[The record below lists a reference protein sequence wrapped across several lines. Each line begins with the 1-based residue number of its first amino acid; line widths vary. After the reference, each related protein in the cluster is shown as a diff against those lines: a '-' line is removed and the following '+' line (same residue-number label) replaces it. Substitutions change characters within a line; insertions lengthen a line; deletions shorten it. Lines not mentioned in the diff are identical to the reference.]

1 MYFKRLEIFG
11 FKSFAQKTVLEFQ
24 PGISAIVGPNG
35 CGKSN
40 VFDAIRWVLGEQ
52 SVKELRGSSMED
64 VIFNGT
70 DQKAPLGFAEVSLTF
85 SNESRV
91 LPIDHDEVI
100 VTRRLFRSGESEYL
114 INKNVSR
121 LKDIV
126 ELFLGTG
133 VGAEAY
139 SLIQQGKVDLVVSAK
154 PDDRRQIFDEAAGI
168 TKYKSKKKEA
178 LSRLEDTQDN
188 LLRVNDIVV
197 EVKRQIA
204 TIERQAKKAQR
215 YKQEFEVLKNYELIF
230 ARHQMTIFDQEN
242 ENISSVVRLLQ
253 TQELELTAQLEEL
266 NNRIDNET
274 LQLEEID
281 ERINEFKAQDIHL
294 ENEAAMNTRQISFNE
309 ERQLNMDETCQ
320 RLQEDKAVALGRCGV
335 HQAKIEE
342 IKGSLSHLAENLSEL
357 QACVQQ
363 KRNDLSVLMHGI
375 EQARASIG
383 QVEKEI
389 LGLNGQQ
396 VRFKNQLTE
405 NMKRTMEALARK
417 TRLELENSK
426 VNDEKVQA
434 YQRCEAINGSMSQVQ
449 AQLQELS
456 AHRDT
461 RRQAL
466 EENKSRFALQEA
478 LIDDLEKNHVFL
490 ISQKEFIQKMHL
502 QYQDIPDP
510 VVEGRFIATV
520 RPSEKQTGII
530 GKIKDVK
537 IIAATDQSPE
547 LYEITYETKYVEL
560 DLQYLDDRIAVIN
573 VKLTKALE
581 VKSQLDQLIQ
591 EQGNVVEEVL
601 KNIQEQEKKFSVLEA
616 QKNDIELASG
626 KLVGELDVITSEF
639 AEVESLLSSLKGQ
652 ETELLGNLQ
661 GIGSQITRCQEDIES
676 KVQAIADKD
685 QERQELNIS
694 IAQLDTEL
702 ISLSDKRRG
711 FEDNLALHTQNLD
724 RDLMDINRFES
735 ETHEL
740 EAKKVRISEEIILLQ
755 QSIEELRCKRES
767 LSVVLNEESAK
778 KEEMS
783 RRLNSLRNGIRGI
796 EDEIIRMKTD
806 MHNQQMRQQEVQF
819 NQRSLKDRLLQAYK
833 IDWDQIQN
841 ETSAQLLTQTRGQV
855 QVIITE
861 NVSSSTLPGEL
872 VFDVEASEGTSPLPS
887 EIPSN
892 VEAAQGTQP
901 NAEQVPSPQV
911 NYEELIVEIER
922 LKKRC
927 ESYGAVN
934 LVAIEEFEELKGRY
948 EFLTKQQS
956 DLLTAREQLMSTIQK
971 INRTTRQM
979 FTDTFVKVNEEFK
992 IYFRML
998 FGGGEA
1004 QLVLLDPD
1012 NALECGIDIVARP
1025 PGKKLQN
1032 ISLLSGGEK
1041 TLTAIAL
1048 IFGVFKVNPSPFCV
1062 LDEIDAAL
1070 DESNVDRFAQLL
1082 KEFAKIAQFIVI
1094 THNKNT
1100 MSAADIMYGV
1110 TMQERGVSRIVS
1122 VKFNEYKPR
1131 LSQPHQ
1137 APPSTNTAY
1146 EENQPSTKSKQLGL
1160 LAIPAA
1166 V

>member
-1 MYFKRLEIFG
+1 MYFRRLEIFG
-11 FKSFAQKTVLEFQ
+11 FKSFAQRTVLEFQ

-85 SNESRV
+85 SNESRI

-178 LSRLEDTQDN
+178 LSKLEDTQAN
-188 LLRVNDIVV
+188 VLRINDIVV

-215 YKQEFEVLKNYELIF
+215 YKEEYDVLKNYELIF
-230 ARHQMTIFDQEN
+230 ARHQMASFDEEAQGL
-242 ENISSVVRLLQ
+242 SAAVMALQ
-253 TQELELTAQLEEL
+253 ARELELTAQLEEL
-266 NNRIDNET
+266 NNRIDHEAV
-274 LQLEEID
+274 QIEEIE
-281 ERINEFKAQDIHL
+281 ERINEFKAQEIHL

-309 ERQLNMDETCQ
+309 ERLQNIDENYQ
-320 RLQEDKAVALGRCGV
+320 RLEADKAAALGRCST
-335 HQAKIEE
+335 HQAKITE
-342 IKGSLSHLAENLSEL
+342 IKESLLRLADNLSAL
-357 QACVQQ
+357 QDNLQQ
-363 KRNDLSVLMHGI
+363 KRNDLSVLTHGI
-375 EQARASIG
+375 ELAKASVG

-389 LGLNGQQ
+389 FGLNGQQ

-417 TRLELENSK
+417 VRLEHENSK
-426 VNDEKVQA
+426 VHDEKTQA
-434 YQRCEAINGSMSQVQ
+434 SQRCEAIISAITHVQSQLLGIRTDND
-449 AQLQELS
+449 A
-456 AHRDT
+456 

-466 EENKSRFALQEA
+466 EMVKSSFAKQES

-490 ISQKEFIQKMHL
+490 LSQKDFIQKMQV

-520 RPSEKQTGII
+520 RPNDKQTGII
-530 GKIKDVK
+530 GKIKEVK
-537 IIAATDQSPE
+537 VKRPNCFEFVPDGDNEIVQNSSE

-560 DLQYLDDRIAVIN
+560 DLQFLDDRIAIIDEKLVQAN
-573 VKLTKALE
+573 VQKNQLNQQIQDQSIALE
-581 VKSQLDQLIQ
+581 Q
-591 EQGNVVEEVL
+591 VL
-601 KNIQEQEKKFSVLEA
+601 KEAQEKEKQFSVLEA
-616 QKNDIELASG
+616 QKNDIELLSG
-626 KLVGELDVITSEF
+626 KLVGELDVVASEF
-639 AEVESLLSSLKGQ
+639 SEVQSTLASLKVQ
-652 ETELLGNLQ
+652 ETELAGALQ
-661 GIGSQITRCQEDIES
+661 GIGGQITRCQEDI
-676 KVQAIADKD
+676 KFKTQAIADKA
-685 QERQELNIS
+685 QESQDLNIS
-694 IAQLDTEL
+694 IAQLEGEL
-702 ISLSDKRRG
+702 SSLSDKRAG
-711 FEDNLALHTQNLD
+711 FDDNLALHTQNLD
-724 RDLMDINRFES
+724 RDLTDISRFET
-735 ETHEL
+735 ENREL
-740 EAKKVRISEEIILLQ
+740 ESKKIKLGEDIILLQ
-755 QSIEELRCKRES
+755 QATQELQSKKEV
-767 LSVVLNEESAK
+767 LSADLNKESAK

-783 RRLNSLRNGIRGI
+783 SRFNSLRNGIRGF
-796 EDEIIRMKTD
+796 EDEIIRLKTE

-819 NQRSLKDRLLQAYK
+819 NQRALKERLLQAYK
-833 IDWDQIQN
+833 IDWDQLRN
-841 ETSAQLLTQTRGQV
+841 EAVPPTRGHV
-855 QVIITE
+855 PLTE
-861 NVSSSTLPGEL
+861 GQGYVSP
-872 VFDVEASEGTSPLPS
+872 SPLPS
-887 EIPSN
+887 ELGLSA
-892 VEAAQGTQP
+892 EASQGTEPNAEQGTEP
-901 NAEQVPSPQV
+901 NAEQVPQM
-911 NYEELIVEIER
+911 NIEELTAEIEK

-992 IYFRML
+992 VYFRML

-1004 QLVLLDPD
+1004 QLVLLDPE

-1070 DESNVDRFAQLL
+1070 DESNVGRFAQLL

-1122 VKFNEYKPR
+1122 VKFNEYK
-1131 LSQPHQ
+1131 
-1137 APPSTNTAY
+1137 APPTPAPVPAELSM
-1146 EENQPSTKSKQLGL
+1146 
-1160 LAIPAA
+1160 AIPAA

>member
-1 MYFKRLEIFG
+1 MYFRKLEIFG

-85 SNESRV
+85 SNESRI
-91 LPIDHDEVI
+91 LPLDCDEVI

-114 INKNVSR
+114 LNKNVCR
-121 LKDIV
+121 LKDVV

-178 LSRLEDTQDN
+178 LNKLEDTQGN
-188 LLRVNDIVV
+188 LLRINDIVV
-197 EVKRQIA
+197 EVKRQIGS
-204 TIERQAKKAQR
+204 IERQAKKAQR
-215 YKQEFEVLKNYELIF
+215 YKEEFEVLKNYELF
-230 ARHQMTIFDQEN
+230 YARQQMTRLNDEGEEIAAAVRALQIQE
-242 ENISSVVRLLQ
+242 
-253 TQELELTAQLEEL
+253 TELTRQLEDL
-266 NNRIDNET
+266 NNRISGENEQ
-274 LQLEEID
+274 LQEIED
-281 ERINEFKAQDIHL
+281 RINELKAKDIHL
-294 ENEAAMNTRQISFNE
+294 ENEAVINTRQISFNE
-309 ERQLNMDETCQ
+309 ERLQNMDETCQ
-320 RLQEDKAVALGRCGV
+320 RLETDKAASLSRCGV

-342 IKGSLSHLAENLSEL
+342 VKENITRLDENLSAFQEQL
-357 QACVQQ
+357 QQ
-363 KRNDLSVLMHGI
+363 KHVELGVLMHAI
-375 EQARASIG
+375 NQAKASID
-383 QVEKEI
+383 QVEGEM
-389 LGLNGQQ
+389 LGLHGQQ
-396 VRFKNQLTE
+396 VAFKNRLTE
-405 NMKRTMEALARK
+405 NMKATLETLGRK
-417 TRLELENSK
+417 TRLEHENSK
-426 VNDEKVQA
+426 IKNEKVQVA
-434 YQRCEAINGSMSQVQ
+434 ERCEALDSALGQTKYQVQ
-449 AQLQELS
+449 QLEADCSQRRHSLQE
-456 AHRDT
+456 T
-461 RRQAL
+461 Q
-466 EENKSRFALQEA
+466 SRFFVQEA
-478 LIDDLEKNHVFL
+478 LVDDLEKNHVFL
-490 ISQKEFIQKMHL
+490 LSQKEFIQKMQV

-510 VVEGRFIATV
+510 VVEGRFIAKV
-520 RPSEKQTGII
+520 APSAKQTGII
-530 GKIKDVK
+530 GKIKDVRV
-537 IIAATDQSPE
+537 IPATEESPE

-560 DLQYLDDRIAVIN
+560 DLQYLEDRVDQIN
-573 VKLTKALE
+573 RKLEQALE
-581 VKSQLDQLIQ
+581 ARTHLNQSIREQTGLI
-591 EQGNVVEEVL
+591 EEVL
-601 KNIQEQEKKFSVLEA
+601 KNIQQQEKKLSVLEA
-616 QKNDIELASG
+616 QKSDFEQVNG
-626 KLVGELDVITSEF
+626 KLVGELDVLTGEF
-639 AEVESLLSSLKGQ
+639 GEVENLLASLKVQ
-652 ETELLGNLQ
+652 ENELTLNLD
-661 GIGSQITRCQEDIES
+661 GISGQITRCQEDIKFKQES
-676 KVQAIADKD
+676 IAAKI
-685 QERQELNIS
+685 QERSELNVT
-694 IAQLDTEL
+694 IAQLEAEN
-702 ISLSDKRRG
+702 SALSDKRKG
-711 FEDNLALHTQNLD
+711 YEDHLLLHSQNLD
-724 RDLMDINRFES
+724 RDLADIARFES
-735 ETHEL
+735 ENREL
-740 EAKKVRISEEIILLQ
+740 EAKKVKVREDIVLLGQIILQ
-755 QSIEELRCKRES
+755 LREKKES
-767 LSVVLNEESAK
+767 LGMILNDHTAK

-783 RRLNSLRNGIRGI
+783 RHLNSLHNGIRGI
-796 EDEIIRMKTD
+796 EDEIVRVKGD

-819 NQRSLKDRLLQAYK
+819 NQRSLKDRLMQAYR
-833 IDWDQIQN
+833 IDLDQIQN
-841 ETSAQLLTQTRGQV
+841 EAVPLTRGHV
-855 QVIITE
+855 PE
-861 NVSSSTLPGEL
+861 GNVSS
-872 VFDVEASEGTSPLPS
+872 SPLPS
-887 EIPSN
+887 EIALN
-892 VEAAQGTQP
+892 VKATQGTEP
-901 NAEQVPSPQV
+901 IVEQAFEPQL
-911 NYEELIVEIER
+911 NTEELALEIER

-956 DLLTAREQLMSTIQK
+956 DLLTAREQLLSTIQK

-979 FTDTFVKVNEEFK
+979 FTDTFTRVNEEFK

-1070 DESNVDRFAQLL
+1070 DESNVDRFALLL

-1100 MSAADIMYGV
+1100 MAAADIMYGV

-1122 VKFNEYKPR
+1122 VKFNEYKPQPPQASVR
-1131 LSQPHQ
+1131 LE
-1137 APPSTNTAY
+1137 PSMAV
-1146 EENQPSTKSKQLGL
+1146 
-1160 LAIPAA
+1160 PAA

>member
-1 MYFKRLEIFG
+1 MYFRRLEIFG

-85 SNESRV
+85 SNESRI
-91 LPIDHDEVI
+91 LPLDHDEVV

-114 INKNVSR
+114 INKNTSR

-178 LSRLEDTQDN
+178 LSKLKETEDN
-188 LLRVNDIVV
+188 LLRINDIVV

-215 YKQEFEVLKNYELIF
+215 YKEEFEVLKNYELIF
-230 ARHQMTIFDQEN
+230 ARHQMSHLDE
-242 ENISSVVRLLQ
+242 ESEGLSAAVRALQ
-253 TQELELTAQLEEL
+253 AHELELTTQLEAL
-266 NNRIDNET
+266 NNRIDNEAV
-274 LQLEEID
+274 QLEEIE
-281 ERINEFKAQDIHL
+281 ERINEFKAQEIHL
-294 ENEAAMNTRQISFNE
+294 ENEVAMNTRQISFNE
-309 ERQLNMDETCQ
+309 ERQQNMEETCQ
-320 RLQEDKAVALGRCGV
+320 RLQADKAAAMGRCGT
-335 HQAKIEE
+335 HQVKIEE
-342 IKGSLSHLAENLSEL
+342 IKEALLRLAENLSSL
-357 QACVQQ
+357 QANLQQ
-363 KRNDLSVLMHGI
+363 KRNDLGVLTSSI
-375 EQARASIG
+375 EQAKASIEL
-383 QVEKEI
+383 VEKEI

-426 VNDEKVQA
+426 INDEKVQV
-434 YQRCEAINGSMSQVQ
+434 YQRCEAINSAIMQVQ
-449 AQLQELS
+449 ALLQELWS
-456 AHRDT
+456 DSSN

-466 EENKSRFALQEA
+466 ELSRSQFSVQDA

-490 ISQKEFIQKMHL
+490 LSQKEFIQKMQV

-520 RPSEKQTGII
+520 RPSDKQTGII
-530 GKIKDVK
+530 GKIKEVK
-537 IIAATDQSPE
+537 VKRPNGFEYVPDGDNEIVQNASE
-547 LYEITYETKYVEL
+547 FYEIIYETKYVEL
-560 DLQYLDDRIAVIN
+560 DLQYLDDRIANIN
-573 VKLTKALE
+573 EKLVQALE
-581 VKSQLDQLIQ
+581 VKSQLTKQIQDQH
-591 EQGNVVEEVL
+591 NAVEDVL
-601 KNIQEQEKKFSVLEA
+601 KEIQQQEKKFSVLEA
-616 QKNDIELASG
+616 QKSDIELASG
-626 KLVGELDVITSEF
+626 KLVGELDVISSEF
-639 AEVESLLSSLKGQ
+639 AEVESLLASLKVQ
-652 ETELLGNLQ
+652 ESELSTNLQ
-661 GIGSQITRCQEDIES
+661 GIGGQVTRCQEDIKS
-676 KVQAIADKD
+676 QTQAIADKV
-685 QERQELNIS
+685 QASQELNIS
-694 IAQLDTEL
+694 VAQLETEL
-702 ISLSDKRRG
+702 FSQSDKRRG
-711 FEDNLALHTQNLD
+711 YEDNLALHTQNLE
-724 RDLMDINRFES
+724 RDLSDISRFDS
-735 ETHEL
+735 ETQEL
-740 EAKKVRISEEIILLQ
+740 EAKRIKINEDIFILREAIEALGIKKEALSADLYEEA
-755 QSIEELRCKRES
+755 
-767 LSVVLNEESAK
+767 AK

-783 RRLNSLRNGIRGI
+783 RRLNSLRNAIRGS
-796 EDEIIRMKTD
+796 EDEIISIKTD
-806 MHNQQMRQQEVQF
+806 IHNQQMRQQEVQF
-819 NQRSLKDRLLQAYK
+819 NQRTLKERLLQAYK

-841 ETSAQLLTQTRGQV
+841 EAPLSSDILSSPNVLIGDPNTSETSLV
-855 QVIITE
+855 QATE
-861 NVSSSTLPGEL
+861 PT
-872 VFDVEASEGTSPLPS
+872 
-887 EIPSN
+887 
-892 VEAAQGTQP
+892 
-901 NAEQVPSPQV
+901 AEQSPQL
-911 NYEELIVEIER
+911 NIEELTLEIEK

-934 LVAIEEFEELKGRY
+934 LVAIEEFEELKGRH

-992 IYFRML
+992 VYFRML

-1004 QLVLLDPD
+1004 QLVLLDPE

-1032 ISLLSGGEK
+1032 ISLMSGGEK

-1070 DESNVDRFAQLL
+1070 DESNVGRFANML

-1100 MSAADIMYGV
+1100 MNAADIMYGV

-1122 VKFNEYKPR
+1122 VKLNEYK
-1131 LSQPHQ
+1131 SQP
-1137 APPSTNTAY
+1137 PVPV
-1146 EENQPSTKSKQLGL
+1146 
-1160 LAIPAA
+1160 A
-1166 V
+1166 VPVESSMAVSATV

>member
-1 MYFKRLEIFG
+1 MYFRRLEIFG

-85 SNESRV
+85 SNESRI
-91 LPIDHDEVI
+91 LPLDHDEVI

-114 INKNVSR
+114 INKNTSR

-178 LSRLEDTQDN
+178 LSKLKDTEDN
-188 LLRVNDIVV
+188 LLRINDIVV

-215 YKQEFEVLKNYELIF
+215 YKEEFEVLKNYELIF
-230 ARHQMTIFDQEN
+230 ARHQMTRFDE
-242 ENISSVVRLLQ
+242 ESEVMSAAVHALQ
-253 TQELELTAQLEEL
+253 NQELVLTKQLEDL
-266 NNRIDNET
+266 NSRIENET

-281 ERINEFKAQDIHL
+281 ERVNEYKAQDIHL
-294 ENEAAMNTRQISFNE
+294 DNDMAMNTRQISFNE
-309 ERQLNMDETCQ
+309 ERQQNIDDTCQ
-320 RLQEDKAVALGRCGV
+320 RLLADKAAAVDRCAT
-335 HQAKIEE
+335 HQVKIEE
-342 IKGSLSHLAENLSEL
+342 IKASLASLSENLSGL
-357 QACVQQ
+357 QAALQQ
-363 KRNDLSVLMHGI
+363 KRNDLSVLMHSI
-375 EQARASIG
+375 DQAKASIEH
-383 QVEKEI
+383 VEREI

-426 VNDEKVQA
+426 INDEKVQVH
-434 YQRCEAINGSMSQVQ
+434 QRYEAINGAISQVEVY
-449 AQLQELS
+449 LQELW
-456 AHRDT
+456 ANCNA

-466 EENKSRFALQEA
+466 EELKDRFAIQETM
-478 LIDDLEKNHVFL
+478 IDDLEKNHVFL
-490 ISQKEFIQKMHL
+490 LSQKEFIQKMQV

-510 VVEGRFIATV
+510 IVEGRFIATV
-520 RPSEKQTGII
+520 RPSDKQTGII
-530 GKIKDVK
+530 GKVK
-537 IIAATDQSPE
+537 EVKVIAANDQSPE
-547 LYEITYETKYVEL
+547 MYEITYETKYVEL

-573 VKLTKALE
+573 EKLALANAE
-581 VKSQLDQLIQ
+581 KTLLSQQIQ
-591 EQGNVVEEVL
+591 EQGNIVEEAL
-601 KNIQEQEKKFSVLEA
+601 KEIQQQEKKFSVLEA
-616 QKNDIELASG
+616 QKNDIELVSG
-626 KLVGELDVITSEF
+626 KLIGELDVISSEF
-639 AEVESLLSSLKGQ
+639 SEVESILASLKVQ
-652 ETELLGNLQ
+652 ESELSANLQ
-661 GIGSQITRCQEDIES
+661 GIGAQITSCQDDIKLKS
-676 KVQAIADKD
+676 QAITDKD
-685 QERQELNIS
+685 QGRQDLNIA

-702 ISLSDKRRG
+702 SSLSDKRKG
-711 FEDNLALHTQNLD
+711 YEDNLNLHTQNLD
-724 RDLMDINRFES
+724 RDLADINRFES
-735 ETHEL
+735 ENREL
-740 EAKKVRISEEIILLQ
+740 EAKRVKLSEDSALLQ
-755 QSIEELRCKRES
+755 QAIEELQRKKEA
-767 LSVVLNEESAK
+767 LGLVLNEETAK

-796 EDEIIRMKTD
+796 EDEIIRIKTD
-806 MHNQQMRQQEVQF
+806 MHNQQMHQQEVQF
-819 NQRSLKDRLLQAYK
+819 NQRALKERLLQAYK
-833 IDWDQIQN
+833 IDWDQVKN
-841 ETSAQLLTQTRGQV
+841 ETLQTTLSADQVTPSEEGVTMPVAEQGSIEGESTPGEQPSAQP
-855 QVIITE
+855 E
-861 NVSSSTLPGEL
+861 
-872 VFDVEASEGTSPLPS
+872 
-887 EIPSN
+887 
-892 VEAAQGTQP
+892 
-901 NAEQVPSPQV
+901 PQI
-911 NYEELIVEIER
+911 NIEELTLEIDK

-956 DLLTAREQLMSTIQK
+956 DLLTAREQLLSTIQK

-992 IYFRML
+992 VYFRML

-1004 QLVLLDPD
+1004 QLVLLDPE

-1032 ISLLSGGEK
+1032 ISLMSGGEK

-1070 DESNVDRFAQLL
+1070 DESNVGRFANML

-1094 THNKNT
+1094 THNKAT

-1122 VKFNEYKPR
+1122 VKFNEYKP
-1131 LSQPHQ
+1131 QPVVAPVTSSSNNANQ
-1137 APPSTNTAY
+1137 ANQSTMPT
-1146 EENQPSTKSKQLGL
+1146 NQTGL
-1160 LAIPAA
+1160 LASP
-1166 V
+1166 VGV

>member
-1 MYFKRLEIFG
+1 MYFRRLEIFG
-11 FKSFAQKTVLEFQ
+11 FKSFANKTVLEFQ

-70 DQKAPLGFAEVSLTF
+70 DQKAPLGFAEVHLTF

-91 LPIDHDEVI
+91 LPIEHDEVI

-114 INKNVSR
+114 INKNVCR

-139 SLIQQGKVDLVVSAK
+139 SLIQQGKVDLVVSAR

-178 LSRLEDTQDN
+178 LSKLKDTEDN
-188 LLRVNDIVV
+188 LLRINDIVV

-215 YKQEFEVLKNYELIF
+215 YKEEFEILKDYELIM
-230 ARHQMTIFDQEN
+230 ARHQMSAHDQEAQTLTAAV
-242 ENISSVVRLLQ
+242 SALQ
-253 TQELELTAQLEEL
+253 AKELELARQLEDL
-266 NNRIDNET
+266 NNRIENERI
-274 LQLEEID
+274 QLEEID
-281 ERINEFKAQDIHL
+281 ERINEFKSQEIHL
-294 ENEAAMNTRQISFNE
+294 DNEVALHTRQIAFND
-309 ERQLNMDETCQ
+309 ERRQGMEETCQ
-320 RLQEDKAVALGRCGV
+320 RLQVDKAAAVERCSL
-335 HQAKIEE
+335 HQAKMEE
-342 IKGSLSHLAENLSEL
+342 IKASLVQLAEHLSNLQNL
-357 QACVQQ
+357 LQQ
-363 KRNDLSVLMHGI
+363 KRNDLSVVTHGI
-375 EQARASIG
+375 DQAKASIE

-396 VRFKNQLTE
+396 MRFKNQLTD
-405 NMKRTMEALARK
+405 NMRRTMEALARK
-417 TRLELENSK
+417 SRLEHENSK
-426 VNDEKVQA
+426 INDEKIQVS
-434 YQRCEAINGSMSQVQ
+434 QRCEALNSGISYLQS
-449 AQLQELS
+449 QLQEGWADS
-456 AHRDT
+456 SR

-466 EENKSRFALQEA
+466 EEFKAKFSVQEA
-478 LIDDLEKNHVFL
+478 AIDDLEKNHVFL
-490 ISQKEFIQKMHL
+490 SSQKEFIQKMQT

-520 RPSEKQTGII
+520 APSEDQTGII
-530 GKIKDVK
+530 GKIKEIKVVP
-537 IIAATDQSPE
+537 ATENSPE

-560 DLQYLDDRIAVIN
+560 DLQHLDDRIAAITA
-573 VKLTKALE
+573 KLAQALE
-581 VKSQLDQLIQ
+581 VKAELNQAIQ
-591 EQGNVVEEVL
+591 IQSNAVEEVL

-616 QKNDIELASG
+616 QKNDIELTSG
-626 KLVGELDVITSEF
+626 KLTGELDVVLTEF
-639 AEVESLLSSLKGQ
+639 AEVESLLTGLKAQ
-652 ETELLGNLQ
+652 EAQLSASLQ
-661 GIGSQITRCQEDIES
+661 GIGTQIVRCEEDIES
-676 KVQAIADKD
+676 KQKAIADKD
-685 QERQELNIS
+685 REREELTIA
-694 IAQLDTEL
+694 IAQSETE
-702 ISLSDKRRG
+702 SLSMLHKRQAL
-711 FEDNLALHTQNLD
+711 EDQMALHGQNLD
-724 RDLMDINRFES
+724 RDLTDIGRFDAQ
-735 ETHEL
+735 TQEL
-740 EAKKVRISEEIILLQ
+740 EAKIIKLTEESALLQ
-755 QSIEELRCKRES
+755 HAIEELQRNKES
-767 LSVVLNEESAK
+767 LSTVLNEELSK

-796 EDEIIRMKTD
+796 EDEIISIKTD
-806 MHNQQMRQQEVQF
+806 MHHQQMRQQEVQF
-819 NQRSLKDRLLQAYK
+819 NQRSLKERLMQTYK
-833 IDWDQIQN
+833 IDWDQIQ
-841 ETSAQLLTQTRGQV
+841 AGAA
-855 QVIITE
+855 
-861 NVSSSTLPGEL
+861 P
-872 VFDVEASEGTSPLPS
+872 EAPSPLPS
-887 EIPSN
+887 ETTSEGESTPGKPPF
-892 VEAAQGTQP
+892 AAP
-901 NAEQVPSPQV
+901 ELSI
-911 NYEELIVEIER
+911 EELALEIEKLR
-922 LKKRC
+922 KRC

-934 LVAIEEFEELKGRY
+934 LVAIEEFEELKGRH

-956 DLLTAREQLMSTIQK
+956 DLLTAREGLMSTIQK

-979 FTDTFVKVNEEFK
+979 FTETFDKVNEEFK
-992 IYFRML
+992 VYFRML

-1004 QLVLLDPD
+1004 QLVLLDPE

-1070 DESNVDRFAQLL
+1070 DESNVGRFANLL
-1082 KEFAKIAQFIVI
+1082 KEFAKIAQFIVV
-1094 THNKNT
+1094 THNKST

-1122 VKFNEYKPR
+1122 VKFNEYK
-1131 LSQPHQ
+1131 HE
-1137 APPSTNTAY
+1137 APKAPVPVEPSIAAT
-1146 EENQPSTKSKQLGL
+1146 
-1160 LAIPAA
+1160 PAA

>member
-1 MYFKRLEIFG
+1 MYFRRLEIFG

-70 DQKAPLGFAEVSLTF
+70 DQKSPLGFAEVSLTF
-85 SNESRV
+85 SNESRI
-91 LPIDHDEVI
+91 LPIEHDEVI

-114 INKNVSR
+114 INKNTSR

-178 LSRLEDTQDN
+178 LSKLKDTEDN
-188 LLRVNDIVV
+188 LLRINDIVV

-215 YKQEFEVLKNYELIF
+215 YKEDFEILKNYETIF
-230 ARHQMTIFDQEN
+230 ARHQMGAFIQES
-242 ENISSVVRLLQ
+242 EAITAAVSALQ
-253 TQELELTAQLEEL
+253 AQELELTAQLEDL
-266 NNRIDNET
+266 TNRIDNET
-274 LQLEEID
+274 LQIDEID
-281 ERINEFKAQDIHL
+281 ERINELKSRDIYL
-294 ENEAAMNTRQISFNE
+294 ENEAAMNTRQIGFND
-309 ERQLNMDETCQ
+309 ERLAHMDETCQ
-320 RLQEDKAVALGRCGV
+320 RLHADKAAAVARCGT

-342 IKGSLSHLAENLSEL
+342 IKESLARLAENLADL
-357 QACVQQ
+357 QNRLQQ
-363 KRNDLSVLMHGI
+363 KRHDLSVSVHSI
-375 EQARASIG
+375 EQARSSIE
-383 QVEKEI
+383 QVEKEM
-389 LGLNGQQ
+389 LGLHGQQ

-405 NMKRTMEALARK
+405 NMKHTMEALAQK

-426 VNDEKVQA
+426 IHDEKIQV
-434 YQRCEAINGSMSQVQ
+434 YQRSEAINSALVGVQ
-449 AQLQELS
+449 AQLEGFWVDCN
-456 AHRDT
+456 A
-461 RRQAL
+461 RRQVL
-466 EENKSRFALQEA
+466 EELKSCYALQEA
-478 LIDDLEKNHVFL
+478 YIDDLEKSHVFL
-490 ISQKEFIQKMHL
+490 LSQKDFIQKMHL

-520 RPSEKQTGII
+520 RPTDKQTGII
-530 GKIKDVK
+530 GKIKEVK
-537 IIAATDQSPE
+537 VIAASEQSPE

-560 DLQYLDDRIAVIN
+560 DLQYLDDRVAVIN
-573 VKLTKALE
+573 EKLAQAGA
-581 VKSQLDQLIQ
+581 KSVQLKGQIQ
-591 EQGNVVEEVL
+591 EQGNAVDDIL
-601 KNIQEQEKKFSVLEA
+601 KEIQQQEKKFSVLEA
-616 QKNDIELASG
+616 QKNDIELVSG

-639 AEVESLLSSLKGQ
+639 AEVESSLASLKVQ
-652 ETELLGNLQ
+652 EAELSVSFQ
-661 GIGSQITRCQEDIES
+661 GIGDQITSCQEDIKSRQE
-676 KVQAIADKD
+676 AIALRD
-685 QERQELNIS
+685 QERQQLNI
-694 IAQLDTEL
+694 IVAQLDTEL
-702 ISLSDKRRG
+702 SSLSDRRRG
-711 FEDNLALHTQNLD
+711 YEDNLALHIQNLD
-724 RDLMDINRFES
+724 RDLLDITRFES
-735 ETHEL
+735 ENHEL
-740 EAKKVRISEEIILLQ
+740 QSKRVKISEDVVLLQ
-755 QSIEELRCKRES
+755 QAIETLRGEKEA

-783 RRLNSLRNGIRGI
+783 RRLNGLRNGIRGI
-796 EDEIIRMKTD
+796 EDEIIRIKTD
-806 MHNQQMRQQEVQF
+806 THNQQMRQQEVQF
-819 NQRSLKDRLLQAYK
+819 NQRALKDRLLQAYK
-833 IDWDQIQN
+833 IDWDQLPHESVPTGQQ
-841 ETSAQLLTQTRGQV
+841 TTQTDA
-855 QVIITE
+855 I
-861 NVSSSTLPGEL
+861 
-872 VFDVEASEGTSPLPS
+872 VEQAPAPE
-887 EIPSN
+887 
-892 VEAAQGTQP
+892 
-901 NAEQVPSPQV
+901 V
-911 NYEELIVEIER
+911 NFEELGIEIDK

-934 LVAIEEFEELKGRY
+934 LVAIEEFEEFKGRH

-956 DLLTAREQLMSTIQK
+956 DLLTAREQLLSTIQK

-979 FTDTFVKVNEEFK
+979 FTDTFAKVNEEFK
-992 IYFRML
+992 VYFHML

-1004 QLVLLDPD
+1004 QLVLLDPE

-1070 DESNVDRFAQLL
+1070 DESNVGRFAGLL

-1094 THNKNT
+1094 THNKST

-1122 VKFNEYKPR
+1122 VKFNEYKA
-1131 LSQPHQ
+1131 QPKLE
-1137 APPSTNTAY
+1137 PP
-1146 EENQPSTKSKQLGL
+1146 Q
-1160 LAIPAA
+1160 AA
-1166 V
+1166 VESPMAVPAGV

>member
-1 MYFKRLEIFG
+1 MYFRRLEIFG

-85 SNESRV
+85 SNESRI

-114 INKNVSR
+114 INKNTSR
-121 LKDIV
+121 LRDIV

-178 LSRLEDTQDN
+178 LSKLKDTEDN
-188 LLRVNDIVV
+188 LLRINDIVV

-215 YKQEFEVLKNYELIF
+215 YKEEFEILKSHELAF
-230 ARHQMTIFDQEN
+230 ARHQMARFSEEGEGMAQAVRALQAQE
-242 ENISSVVRLLQ
+242 IDL
-253 TQELELTAQLEEL
+253 AKQLEDL

-281 ERINEFKAQDIHL
+281 ERINGFKAQEIHL
-294 ENEAAMNTRQISFNE
+294 ENEVAMNTSQISFNE
-309 ERQLNMDETCQ
+309 ERLQGMNEACQ
-320 RLQEDKAVALGRCGV
+320 RLLEDKAAALLRCST

-342 IKGSLSHLAENLSEL
+342 IKESLLRLTENLSGL
-357 QACVQQ
+357 QNKLQQ
-363 KRNDLSVLMHGI
+363 KHVDLSVLIHGI
-375 EQARASIG
+375 EQAKGSIE

-405 NMKRTMEALARK
+405 NMKRTMESLARK
-417 TRLELENSK
+417 VRLEQENSK
-426 VNDEKVQA
+426 INDEKTQT
-434 YQRCEAINGSMSQVQ
+434 YQRSQAISNAISQVRS
-449 AQLQELS
+449 QLQDIG
-456 AHRDT
+456 ADCNI

-466 EENKSRFALQEA
+466 EELKSRFAIQEA
-478 LIDDLEKNHVFL
+478 MIDDLEKNHVFL
-490 ISQKEFIQKMHL
+490 LSQKEFIQKMQA

-520 RPSEKQTGII
+520 APSEKQTGII
-530 GKIKDVK
+530 GKIKAVK
-537 IIAATDQSPE
+537 VIAATQQSPE

-560 DLQYLDDRIAVIN
+560 DLQYLDDRIAAVN
-573 VKLTKALE
+573 AKLAQAAAERT
-581 VKSQLDQLIQ
+581 QLDRQIQ
-591 EQGNVVEEVL
+591 EQSAIVDQLL

-616 QKNDIELASG
+616 QQNDIELVSG

-639 AEVESLLSSLKGQ
+639 AEAESSLVELKAQ
-652 ETELLGNLQ
+652 ETDITKALQ
-661 GIGSQITRCQEDIES
+661 GIGGQIMRCQEDI
-676 KVQAIADKD
+676 KFKQGAIASKD
-685 QERQELNIS
+685 QERQELNIA
-694 IAQLDTEL
+694 IAQLETEL
-702 ISLSDKRRG
+702 SSLSERRKG
-711 FEDNLALHTQNLD
+711 FDDNLALHVQNLD
-724 RDLMDINRFES
+724 RDLTDINRFET
-735 ETHEL
+735 ENREL
-740 EAKKVRISEEIILLQ
+740 ESKKIKIGEDIILLQ
-755 QSIEELRCKRES
+755 QAIEGLQLKKGS
-767 LSVVLNEESAK
+767 LSTVLNEESAK

-783 RRLNSLRNGIRGI
+783 RRLNGIRNGIRGI
-796 EDEIIRMKTD
+796 EDEVIRIKTET
-806 MHNQQMRQQEVQF
+806 HNQQMRQQEVQF
-819 NQRSLKDRLLQAYK
+819 NQRAIKDRLLQTYK
-833 IDWDQIQN
+833 IDWDQI
-841 ETSAQLLTQTRGQV
+841 
-855 QVIITE
+855 E
-861 NVSSSTLPGEL
+861 N
-872 VFDVEASEGTSPLPS
+872 
-887 EIPSN
+887 IP
-892 VEAAQGTQP
+892 P
-901 NAEQVPSPQV
+901 IAEQQPQL
-911 NYEELIVEIER
+911 NIEELTLEIEK

-979 FTDTFVKVNEEFK
+979 FTDTFTKVNEEFK
-992 IYFRML
+992 VYFRML

-1004 QLVLLDPD
+1004 QLVLLDPE

-1032 ISLLSGGEK
+1032 ISLMSGGEK

-1070 DESNVDRFAQLL
+1070 DESNVGRFAVML
-1082 KEFAKIAQFIVI
+1082 KEFSKIAQFIVI
-1094 THNKNT
+1094 THNKTT
-1100 MSAADIMYGV
+1100 MNAADIMYGV

-1122 VKFNEYKPR
+1122 VKLNDYR
-1131 LSQPHQ
+1131 AQPTANPVPTEPLMA
-1137 APPSTNTAY
+1137 APV
-1146 EENQPSTKSKQLGL
+1146 
-1160 LAIPAA
+1160 A

>member
-1 MYFKRLEIFG
+1 MYFRRLEIFG

-70 DQKAPLGFAEVSLTF
+70 DQIAPLGFAEVSLTF
-85 SNESRV
+85 SNESRI

-114 INKNVSR
+114 INKNTSR
-121 LKDIV
+121 LRDIV

-178 LSRLEDTQDN
+178 LSKLEDTQAN
-188 LLRVNDIVV
+188 LLRINDIVV

-204 TIERQAKKAQR
+204 TIERQAKKAKA
-215 YKQEFEVLKNYELIF
+215 YKENFEVLKNYELIF
-230 ARHQMTIFDQEN
+230 ARHQMACFNDES
-242 ENISSVVRLLQ
+242 EGMAAAVRTLQ
-253 TQELELTAQLEEL
+253 TQELELTKQLEEL
-266 NNRIDNET
+266 NSRIGAEA

-294 ENEAAMNTRQISFNE
+294 ENEAAMNARQISFNE
-309 ERQLNMDETCQ
+309 ERRQNLDETCQ
-320 RLQEDKAVALGRCGV
+320 RLQADKAAALLRCST
-335 HQAKIEE
+335 HQVKIEE
-342 IKGSLSHLAENLSEL
+342 IKGALARLSEDLSGL
-357 QACVQQ
+357 QDKLQQ
-363 KRNDLSVLMHGI
+363 KHVDLSVLLHGI
-375 EQARASIG
+375 EQAKASVV

-417 TRLELENSK
+417 ARLEHENSK
-426 VNDEKVQA
+426 LSDEKVQV
-434 YQRCEAINGSMSQVQ
+434 YQRCEAINSAISQVQ
-449 AQLQELS
+449 AQLQELW
-456 AHRDT
+456 AHGNT
-461 RRQAL
+461 GRQAL
-466 EENKSRFALQEA
+466 EELKNRFAAQET
-478 LIDDLEKNHVFL
+478 LINDLEKNHVFL
-490 ISQKEFIQKMHL
+490 LSQKEFIQKMQV

-520 RPSEKQTGII
+520 RPNDKQTGII
-530 GKIKDVK
+530 GKIKNVRV
-537 IIAATDQSPE
+537 IEATKQSPE

-573 VKLTKALE
+573 EKLAQATD
-581 VKSQLDQLIQ
+581 VKSRLNGQIQ
-591 EQGNVVEEVL
+591 EQSNTVEEIL
-601 KNIQEQEKKFSVLEA
+601 KNIQQHEKKFSALEA
-616 QKNDIELASG
+616 QKNDIELLSG
-626 KLVGELDVITSEF
+626 KLVGEMDVICSEF
-639 AEVESLLSSLKGQ
+639 SESESLLASLKAQ
-652 ETELLGNLQ
+652 EIEVSASLQ
-661 GIGSQITRCQEDIES
+661 GIGGQITRCQEDIKS
-676 KVQAIADKD
+676 KHGANITYSLEREKLSIA
-685 QERQELNIS
+685 
-694 IAQLDTEL
+694 IAQLESE
-702 ISLSDKRRG
+702 ISAFDDKRKG

-724 RDLMDINRFES
+724 RDLADINRFDSENSECES
-735 ETHEL
+735 
-740 EAKKVRISEEIILLQ
+740 KKIKIGEDIILLQ
-755 QSIEELRCKRES
+755 QAIQELQGKKEA

-783 RRLNSLRNGIRGI
+783 RRLNALRNGIRGI
-796 EDEIIRMKTD
+796 EDETIRVKTD

-819 NQRSLKDRLLQAYK
+819 NQRSLKERLLQAYR
-833 IDWDQIQN
+833 IDLDQIQN
-841 ETSAQLLTQTRGQV
+841 ESLQTLLADQET
-855 QVIITE
+855 
-861 NVSSSTLPGEL
+861 
-872 VFDVEASEGTSPLPS
+872 PS
-887 EIPSN
+887 EEGVPMP
-892 VEAAQGTQP
+892 V
-901 NAEQVPSPQV
+901 AEQESIEGESNPGKPPSAVPPQL
-911 NYEELIVEIER
+911 NIEELSAEIDK

-934 LVAIEEFEELKGRY
+934 LVAIEEFEELKGRH

-956 DLLTAREQLMSTIQK
+956 DLLTAREQLLSTIQK

-992 IYFRML
+992 VYFRML

-1004 QLVLLDPD
+1004 QLVLLDPE

-1041 TLTAIAL
+1041 SLTAIAL

-1070 DESNVDRFAQLL
+1070 DESNVDRFAKLL

-1100 MSAADIMYGV
+1100 MNAADIMYGV

-1122 VKFNEYKPR
+1122 VKFNEYKAKSP
-1131 LSQPHQ
+1131 Q
-1137 APPSTNTAY
+1137 APVPIEPSMVAT
-1146 EENQPSTKSKQLGL
+1146 
-1160 LAIPAA
+1160 AA

>member
-1 MYFKRLEIFG
+1 MYFRRLEIFG

-70 DQKAPLGFAEVSLTF
+70 DQRAPLGFAEVSLVF
-85 SNESRV
+85 SNESRI

-100 VTRRLFRSGESEYL
+100 ITRRLFRSGESEYL

-139 SLIQQGKVDLVVSAK
+139 SLIQQGKIDLVVSAK
-154 PDDRRQIFDEAAGI
+154 PEDRRQIFDEAAGI

-178 LSRLEDTQDN
+178 LSKLEDTQDN
-188 LLRVNDIVV
+188 LLRINDIVV

-204 TIERQAKKAQR
+204 SIERQAKKAQR
-215 YKQEFEVLKNYELIF
+215 YKEEFEVLKKYELVL
-230 ARHQMTIFDQEN
+230 ARYQMASFGQET
-242 ENISSVVRLLQ
+242 ESMAAAVKALE
-253 TQELELTAQLEEL
+253 THELELTTQLEEL

-274 LQLEEID
+274 LQLGEID
-281 ERINEFKAQDIHL
+281 ERINGFKAQDIHL
-294 ENEAAMNTRQISFNE
+294 ENEVAMNTRQISFNE
-309 ERQLNMDETCQ
+309 ERRQNMDETCQ
-320 RLQEDKAVALGRCGV
+320 RLQADKLAAMDRCGA

-342 IKGSLSHLAENLSEL
+342 IKESLRRLSENVSGL
-357 QACVQQ
+357 QSLLPQ
-363 KRNDLSVLMHGI
+363 KRNDLGVVMHSI
-375 EQARASIG
+375 EQAKISIEN
-383 QVEKEI
+383 VEKEI

-417 TRLELENSK
+417 ARLDHENSK
-426 VNDEKVQA
+426 VNDEKAQVL
-434 YQRCEAINGSMSQVQ
+434 QRFEAINGSIVQ
-449 AQLQELS
+449 GQTQLQDLW
-456 AHRDT
+456 ADGNT
-461 RRQAL
+461 CRRAL
-466 EENKSRFALQEA
+466 EDLKGRFSHQEA
-478 LIDDLEKNHVFL
+478 LVDELEKNQVFL
-490 ISQKEFIQKMHL
+490 ISQKEFIQKMQV

-520 RPSEKQTGII
+520 RPNDKQTGII
-530 GKIKDVK
+530 GKIKGIRV
-537 IIAATDQSPE
+537 IAATEQSPE

-573 VKLTKALE
+573 EKIAQATEAKN
-581 VKSQLDQLIQ
+581 QLNLQIQ
-591 EQGNVVEEVL
+591 GQSNVVDEVL
-601 KNIQEQEKKFSVLEA
+601 KNIQQQEKKLSVLEA

-626 KLVGELDVITSEF
+626 KLVGELDVISSEF
-639 AEVESLLSSLKGQ
+639 AEVESLLALLKVQ
-652 ETELLGNLQ
+652 EGELSANLQ
-661 GIGSQITRCQEDIES
+661 GIGGQITRCQEDIKL

-702 ISLSDKRRG
+702 ASLSDKRRG
-711 FEDNLALHTQNLD
+711 LEDNLAVHTQNLD
-724 RDLMDINRFES
+724 RDLTDINRFES
-735 ETHEL
+735 DNREL
-740 EAKKVRISEEIILLQ
+740 EAKKIKIKEDNSLLQ
-755 QSIEELRCKRES
+755 QAIEELQRKKES
-767 LSVVLNEESAK
+767 LGVVLNEESAK

-796 EDEIIRMKTD
+796 EDEIIRIKTD
-806 MHNQQMRQQEVQF
+806 IHNQQMRQQEVQF
-819 NQRSLKDRLLQAYK
+819 NQRALKDRLLQAYK

-841 ETSAQLLTQTRGQV
+841 EVSDQQLAPTRGHV
-855 QVIITE
+855 PEGDVTP
-861 NVSSSTLPGEL
+861 STLP
-872 VFDVEASEGTSPLPS
+872 SEGA
-887 EIPSN
+887 SN
-892 VEAAQGTQP
+892 VEATQGTQP
-901 NAEQVPSPQV
+901 PAEQEPELNP
-911 NYEELIVEIER
+911 EELTIEIER

-934 LVAIEEFEELKGRY
+934 LVAIEEFDELKGRH

-1004 QLVLLDPD
+1004 QLVLLDPE

-1041 TLTAIAL
+1041 ALTAIAL

-1062 LDEIDAAL
+1062 LDEIDAPL
-1070 DESNVDRFAQLL
+1070 DESNVGRFAVLL

-1094 THNKNT
+1094 THNKST
-1100 MSAADIMYGV
+1100 MSASDIMYGV

-1122 VKFNEYKPR
+1122 VKFNEYK
-1131 LSQPHQ
+1131 SQPSSE
-1137 APPSTNTAY
+1137 PVPVEPSMAV
-1146 EENQPSTKSKQLGL
+1146 S
-1160 LAIPAA
+1160 AA

>member
-1 MYFKRLEIFG
+1 MYFRRLEIFG

-85 SNESRV
+85 SNESRI

-114 INKNVSR
+114 INKNTSR

-178 LSRLEDTQDN
+178 LSKLKDTEDN
-188 LLRVNDIVV
+188 LLRINDIVV

-215 YKQEFEVLKNYELIF
+215 YKEEFEVLKNYELIS
-230 ARHQMTIFDQEN
+230 ARHQMATFDQETAAMAAA
-242 ENISSVVRLLQ
+242 LKALQ
-253 TQELELTAQLEEL
+253 AQELDLTAQLEDL

-274 LQLEEID
+274 AQIEEIE
-281 ERINEFKAQDIHL
+281 ERINEYKAQDIHL
-294 ENEAAMNTRQISFNE
+294 ENEVAMNTRQISFNE
-309 ERQLNMDETCQ
+309 ERLDSMDQTCQ
-320 RLQEDKAVALGRCGV
+320 RLQADKAAAVSRCAL
-335 HQAKIEE
+335 HQVKIEE
-342 IKGSLSHLAENLSEL
+342 IKEAQTRLNENLLAL
-357 QACVQQ
+357 QANLGQ
-363 KRNDLSVLMHGI
+363 KRNDLGVLLHAI
-375 EQARASIG
+375 DEAKASIET
-383 QVEKEI
+383 VENEI

-396 VRFKNQLTE
+396 VRYKNSLTE

-426 VNDEKVQA
+426 IHDEKIQA
-434 YQRCEAINGSMSQVQ
+434 YQRSEAINNAIAQVQ
-449 AQLQELS
+449 AELQLSTTNCDVQ
-456 AHRDT
+456 
-461 RRQAL
+461 RQSL
-466 EENKSRFALQEA
+466 EEIKSRLAVEEA

-490 ISQKEFIQKMHL
+490 LSQKEFIQKMQV
-502 QYQDIPDP
+502 QYLDIPDP
-510 VVEGRFIATV
+510 VVEGQFIATV

-530 GKIKDVK
+530 GKIKEVK
-537 IIAATDQSPE
+537 VKKPHDSEYVPDGDSEALQQSAE
-547 LYEITYETKYVEL
+547 YYEITYETKFVEL
-560 DLQYLDDRIAVIN
+560 DLQFLDDRIALIN
-573 VKLTKALE
+573 EKLAQALDVKN
-581 VKSQLDQLIQ
+581 QLNAQIQ
-591 EQGNVVEEVL
+591 EQSLLIEEAL
-601 KNIQEQEKKFSVLEA
+601 RNIQQLEKKFSVLEA
-616 QKNDIELASG
+616 QKSDVEVVSV

-639 AEVESLLSSLKGQ
+639 SEVESLLASLKVQ
-652 ETELLGNLQ
+652 EGELSLSMQGLG
-661 GIGSQITRCQEDIES
+661 GQITRCQEDIKL
-676 KVQAIADKD
+676 KVQANITYSF
-685 QERQELNIS
+685 ERETLNIAV
-694 IAQLDTEL
+694 AQLETEL
-702 ISLSDKRRG
+702 SSLDDKRRSL
-711 FEDNLALHTQNLD
+711 EDSLALHVQNLD
-724 RDLMDINRFES
+724 RDLSDISRFEA
-735 ETHEL
+735 ETREL
-740 EAKKVRISEEIILLQ
+740 EARRIKISEDNILLQ
-755 QSIEELRCKRES
+755 GKIEDLKRKKED
-767 LSVVLNEESAK
+767 LSVVLNEELAK

-783 RRLNSLRNGIRGI
+783 RRLNSLRNGIHGI
-796 EDEIIRMKTD
+796 EDEIIRIKTD
-806 MHNQQMRQQEVQF
+806 MHNHQMRQQEVQF
-819 NQRSLKDRLLQAYK
+819 NQRALKERLLKAYK
-833 IDWDQIQN
+833 IDWDQIKD
-841 ETSAQLLTQTRGQV
+841 EVSTLSPSTDAALLSANADSSLNADASISSPDVDSSLSSPNAD
-855 QVIITE
+855 ISLSSP
-861 NVSSSTLPGEL
+861 NVSVGDPNTSNTSS
-872 VFDVEASEGTSPLPS
+872 
-887 EIPSN
+887 I
-892 VEAAQGTQP
+892 
-901 NAEQVPSPQV
+901 EQPQV
-911 NYEELIVEIER
+911 NIEELTLEIDK

-956 DLLTAREQLMSTIQK
+956 DLLTAREQLLSTIQK
-971 INRTTRQM
+971 INKTTRQM
-979 FTDTFVKVNEEFK
+979 FTDTFIKVNEEFK
-992 IYFRML
+992 VYFRML

-1004 QLVLLDPD
+1004 QLVLLDPE

-1032 ISLLSGGEK
+1032 ISLMSGGEK

-1070 DESNVDRFAQLL
+1070 DESNVGRFAGML

-1100 MSAADIMYGV
+1100 MNAADIMYGV

-1122 VKFNEYKPR
+1122 VKFNEYK
-1131 LSQPHQ
+1131 
-1137 APPSTNTAY
+1137 A
-1146 EENQPSTKSKQLGL
+1146 QPSVAPAVSEP
-1160 LAIPAA
+1160 AMIPAS

>member
-1 MYFKRLEIFG
+1 MYFRRLEIFG

-85 SNESRV
+85 SNESRI
-91 LPIDHDEVI
+91 LPINHDEVI

-114 INKNVSR
+114 INKNTSR
-121 LKDIV
+121 LRDIV

-178 LSRLEDTQDN
+178 LSKLEDTQNN

-215 YKQEFEVLKNYELIF
+215 YRQEFDVLKNYELIF
-230 ARHQMTIFDQEN
+230 ARHQMIRFDQESTGMARAV
-242 ENISSVVRLLQ
+242 IALQ
-253 TQELELTAQLEEL
+253 TQELELTTQLEEL
-266 NNRIDNET
+266 NNRINHEGV
-274 LQLEEID
+274 QLEEID

-294 ENEAAMNTRQISFNE
+294 ENEAAMNTRQICFNE
-309 ERQLNMDETCQ
+309 ERQQGMDEARQ
-320 RLQEDKAVALGRCGV
+320 RLQADKAAALGRCST
-335 HQAKIEE
+335 HQIKIEE
-342 IKGSLSHLAENLSEL
+342 IKGSLLRLTENLSGL
-357 QACVQQ
+357 QAKLRQ
-363 KRNDLSVLMHGI
+363 KHVDLGVLTHSI
-375 EQARASIG
+375 EQAKASVT

-417 TRLELENSK
+417 AHLEHENSK
-426 VNDEKVQA
+426 INDEKVQV
-434 YQRCEAINGSMSQVQ
+434 YQRCEDINSTLAQVQ
-449 AQLQELS
+449 AQLQEFW
-456 AHRDT
+456 AHCNT

-466 EENKSRFALQEA
+466 EELKNRFAVQET

-490 ISQKEFIQKMHL
+490 LSQKEFIQKMQV

-510 VVEGRFIATV
+510 VVEGLFLATV
-520 RPSEKQTGII
+520 RPNDKQTGII
-530 GKIKDVK
+530 GKIKNVRV
-537 IIAATDQSPE
+537 IAATSQSPE
-547 LYEITYETKYVEL
+547 LYEITYATKYVEL
-560 DLQYLDDRIAVIN
+560 DLQYLDDRIAVVN
-573 VKLTKALE
+573 EKLAQALGVKA
-581 VKSQLDQLIQ
+581 QLNQQIQ
-591 EQGNVVEEVL
+591 EQSNSVEEVL

-616 QKNDIELASG
+616 QKNDIELVSG
-626 KLVGELDVITSEF
+626 KLAGELDVISSEF
-639 AEVESLLSSLKGQ
+639 AEAESLLTSLKVQ
-652 ETELLGNLQ
+652 EVELSASLQ
-661 GIGSQITRCQEDIES
+661 GIGGQIIRCQEDIKS
-676 KVQAIADKD
+676 KHEAIAAKD
-685 QERQELNIS
+685 QERQELNIAV
-694 IAQLDTEL
+694 AQLEGEL
-702 ISLSDKRRG
+702 SALSDKSKG
-711 FEDNLALHTQNLD
+711 YEDNLALHTQNLD
-724 RDLMDINRFES
+724 RDLADINRFES
-735 ETHEL
+735 ENREC
-740 EAKKVRISEEIILLQ
+740 ESKKIKMDEDTVLLQ
-755 QSIEELRCKRES
+755 QAIDGLRCKKEA
-767 LSVVLNEESAK
+767 LGVVLNEESAK

-783 RRLNSLRNGIRGI
+783 RRLNALRNGIRGL
-796 EDEIIRMKTD
+796 EDEIIRIKTD
-806 MHNQQMRQQEVQF
+806 THHQQMRQQEVQF
-819 NQRSLKDRLLQAYK
+819 NQRAIKDRLLQAYK
-833 IDWDQIQN
+833 IDWDAV
-841 ETSAQLLTQTRGQV
+841 ETTVADQ
-855 QVIITE
+855 
-861 NVSSSTLPGEL
+861 
-872 VFDVEASEGTSPLPS
+872 GTPS
-887 EIPSN
+887 EVGVPMPVADQGS
-892 VEAAQGTQP
+892 VEGESTPGKQP
-901 NAEQVPSPQV
+901 PAEL
-911 NYEELIVEIER
+911 NIEELTLEIEKF
-922 LKKRC
+922 KKRC

-956 DLLTAREQLMSTIQK
+956 DLLTAREQLLSTIQK

-1070 DESNVDRFAQLL
+1070 DESNVDRFAKLL

-1100 MSAADIMYGV
+1100 MNAADIMYGV

-1122 VKFNEYKPR
+1122 VKFNEYKAQIP
-1131 LSQPHQ
+1131 Q
-1137 APPSTNTAY
+1137 APVPVEPSMVV
-1146 EENQPSTKSKQLGL
+1146 
-1160 LAIPAA
+1160 PAA

>member
-1 MYFKRLEIFG
+1 MYFRRLEIFG
-11 FKSFAQKTVLEFQ
+11 FKSFAQKTVMEFQ

-114 INKNVSR
+114 INKNTSR

-178 LSRLEDTQDN
+178 LSKLKDTEDN
-188 LLRVNDIVV
+188 LLRINDIVV

-215 YKQEFEVLKNYELIF
+215 YKEEFEILKDYELRL
-230 ARHQMTIFDQEN
+230 ARDQMARFN
-242 ENISSVVRLLQ
+242 EEGEGLAGAVRALQ
-253 TQELELTAQLEEL
+253 AQELDLTKQLEDL

-274 LQLEEID
+274 LQLEEIE
-281 ERINEFKAQDIHL
+281 ERINGFKAQEIHL
-294 ENEAAMNTRQISFNE
+294 ENEAAMNASQISFNE
-309 ERQLNMDETCQ
+309 ERRQNMDEACQ
-320 RLQEDKAVALGRCGV
+320 RLAADKAAALSRCGT
-335 HQAKIEE
+335 HQVKIEE
-342 IKGSLSHLAENLSEL
+342 INESLLRLTENLAGL
-357 QACVQQ
+357 QANLQQ
-363 KRNDLSVLMHGI
+363 KNVDLSVLMHSI
-375 EQARASIG
+375 EQAKVSIE

-389 LGLNGQQ
+389 FGLNGQQ

-405 NMKRTMEALARK
+405 NMKRTMESLARK
-417 TRLELENSK
+417 ARLEHENSK
-426 VNDEKVQA
+426 INDEKVQV
-434 YQRCEAINGSMSQVQ
+434 YRRGEAINSDLSQVQ
-449 AQLQELS
+449 SQLQEFW
-456 AHRDT
+456 ADCNT

-466 EENKSRFALQEA
+466 EELKGRFAVQEA
-478 LIDDLEKNHVFL
+478 VIDDLEKNHVFL
-490 ISQKEFIQKMHL
+490 LSQKEFIQKMQV

-520 RPSEKQTGII
+520 RPSDKQTGII
-530 GKIKDVK
+530 GKIKAVTV
-537 IIAATDQSPE
+537 IAATSQSPE

-560 DLQYLDDRIAVIN
+560 DLQYLDDRIAAIN
-573 VKLTKALE
+573 EKLAQATGERTRLN
-581 VKSQLDQLIQ
+581 QQIQ
-591 EQGNVVEEVL
+591 EQSSLVEQVL

-616 QKNDIELASG
+616 QKNDIELVSG

-639 AEVESLLSSLKGQ
+639 AEAEASLGALKVQ
-652 ETELLGNLQ
+652 EADLTSALQ
-661 GIGSQITRCQEDIES
+661 GIGGQIKRCQDDIKFKHES
-676 KVQAIADKD
+676 IAAKD
-685 QERQELNIS
+685 QERQELNITV
-694 IAQLDTEL
+694 AQLETEL
-702 ISLSDKRRG
+702 SSLSERRKG
-711 FEDNLALHTQNLD
+711 FDDNLALHVQNLD
-724 RDLMDINRFES
+724 RDLTDINRFES
-735 ETHEL
+735 ENSEL
-740 EAKKVRISEEIILLQ
+740 EAKKIKISEDIVLLQ
-755 QSIEELRCKRES
+755 QATEELQRKKGS
-767 LSVVLNEESAK
+767 LSAVLNEESAK

-783 RRLNSLRNGIRGI
+783 RRLNALRNGIRGI
-796 EDEIIRMKTD
+796 EDEIIRIKTET
-806 MHNQQMRQQEVQF
+806 HNQQMRQQELQF
-819 NQRSLKDRLLQAYK
+819 NQRAIKDRLQQAYK

-841 ETSAQLLTQTRGQV
+841 EPAAE
-855 QVIITE
+855 VI
-861 NVSSSTLPGEL
+861 
-872 VFDVEASEGTSPLPS
+872 
-887 EIPSN
+887 
-892 VEAAQGTQP
+892 QGAEP
-901 NAEQVPSPQV
+901 NAEL
-911 NYEELIVEIER
+911 NIEELTLEIEK

-934 LVAIEEFEELKGRY
+934 LVAIEEFEELKGRH

-956 DLLTAREQLMSTIQK
+956 DLLTAREQLLSTIQK

-1070 DESNVDRFAQLL
+1070 DESNVDRFAKLL

-1100 MSAADIMYGV
+1100 MNAADIMYGV

-1122 VKFNEYKPR
+1122 VKFNEYKA
-1131 LSQPHQ
+1131 QPAMSPVPTEPSMV
-1137 APPSTNTAY
+1137 APV
-1146 EENQPSTKSKQLGL
+1146 
-1160 LAIPAA
+1160 A